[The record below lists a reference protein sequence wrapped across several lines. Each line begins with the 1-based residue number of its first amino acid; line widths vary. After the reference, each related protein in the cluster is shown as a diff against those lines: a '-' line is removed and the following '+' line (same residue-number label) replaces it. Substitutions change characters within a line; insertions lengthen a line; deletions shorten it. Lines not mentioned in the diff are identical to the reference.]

1 MKIISGKLY
10 DDNRKL
16 LDESPK
22 FVFPCCRR
30 KNETA
35 MFQYN
40 GINREFYAMP
50 RNNPPIGTSYE
61 VPFGKVPGT
70 DKTWSDIVKE
80 NWDKKG
86 TLGMPAYELY
96 QGGGNIYQYSY
107 NKLKERL
114 FFLSPAWGIL
124 PADMRLP
131 LYYATFQKTNK
142 KNPPYMI
149 RDENWQGKDWTLSD
163 FGIKNDGK
171 NDGKDDRHYIILV
184 AGENYHKMFLNC
196 TENFKKRCIVAINN
210 PNIDD
215 PNIGE
220 VNFIDGKK
228 YLNNPNQRTNWYY
241 TALRNML
248 I

>member
-10 DDNRKL
+10 NDDENL

-96 QGGGNIYQYSY
+96 QGGGNIYQCSY

-114 FFLSPAWGIL
+114 FFLSTGWGIL

-131 LYYATFQKTNK
+131 LYYVTFLNANNNAQ
-142 KNPPYMI
+142 YMI
-149 RDENWQGKDWTLSD
+149 RGKNWQGKDWTLSD
-163 FGIKNDGK
+163 FGIKDDG
-171 NDGKDDRHYIILV
+171 HYIILV
-184 AGENYHKMFLNC
+184 AGSGYHKMFLKC
-196 TENFKKRCIVAINN
+196 TKDFKKRCIVAINN
-210 PNIDD
+210 PNID
-215 PNIGE
+215 G
-220 VNFIDGKK
+220 VSFIDGIG
-228 YLNNPNQRTNWYY
+228 YLNNPNQRMNWHY